1 MPKRGLITV
10 IHGPM
15 FSGKTEELLRR
26 IRRARVARKA
36 CLLFKPT
43 RDVRYSMDRVVPHS
57 LAHASGGDL
66 GEPAIAVDAARD
78 ILQHIAAASEVN
90 LVGVEEAQFFD
101 PELMDVI
108 QLVSGRGIDI
118 VLSLLDQDFRRRP
131 FPVDGARDG
140 RTVGAY
146 LAMAHE
152 SLKLTAVCVRCGR
165 EAQHSQKLILSGASE
180 DGEPIYLPASI
191 ADEIVA
197 VGTAREIAMH
207 GDDQQNGSGPPTHVY
222 EARCRECHELPDDPY
237 EPPPAPVAEDTPE
250 AEAEAAAPAAE
261 RVILEGE
268 EGEEVELV
276 DADDFKPAPEP
287 EPEPPEERPVVSRP
301 IARDDLPDLLELA
314 D

>member
-1 MPKRGLITV
+1 V
-10 IHGPM
+10 
-15 FSGKTEELLRR
+15 
-26 IRRARVARKA
+26 
-36 CLLFKPT
+36 
-43 RDVRYSMDRVVPHS
+43 DRVVPHS
-57 LAHASGGDL
+57 LAHASSADL
-66 GEPAIAVDAARD
+66 GEPAISVDAARD

-101 PELMDVI
+101 GELMDVI

-152 SLKLTAVCVRCGR
+152 SLKLTAVCMSCGAD
-165 EAQHSQKLILSGASE
+165 AQHSQKLVLSGMSDEA
-180 DGEPIYLPASI
+180 EPIYLPASI

-197 VGTAREIAMH
+197 VGTGRELAALDSEE
-207 GDDQQNGSGPPTHVY
+207 GDEPGPPPHIY

-237 EPPPAPVAEDTPE
+237 EPPPAKAVG
-250 AEAEAAAPAAE
+250 EAAAAETQEAEVAASAP
-261 RVILEGE
+261 VGIAE

-276 DADDFKPAPEP
+276 DADDFAPAPEP
-287 EPEPPEERPVVSRP
+287 EPPVPEEQPVVSRP